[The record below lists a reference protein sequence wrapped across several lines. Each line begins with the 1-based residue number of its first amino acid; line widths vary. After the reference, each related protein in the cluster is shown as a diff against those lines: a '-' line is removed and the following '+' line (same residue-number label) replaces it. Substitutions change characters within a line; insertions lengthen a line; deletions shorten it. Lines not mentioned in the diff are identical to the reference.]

1 VQVSSLWAEAAP
13 QKCWQSLSAAS
24 TTTSNRLTTCLGAAR
39 TLSASGDRPADEDML
54 EVIVQMTTIYE
65 L

>member
-1 VQVSSLWAEAAP
+1 M
-13 QKCWQSLSAAS
+13 
-24 TTTSNRLTTCLGAAR
+24 TTSNRLTTCLGAAR
-39 TLSASGDRPADEDML
+39 TLSASWDRPADEDML